1 MSTWNPPPPPAC
13 VRRAWLSLPNGATV
27 YLEGTGWVCQSLDL
41 GYPTAREVINPIP
54 DQDGSDDRTALMGPR
69 VVTANIT
76 ALTGAGARI
85 DDVADNFGPFMVPSA
100 RPVLHYILDRPG
112 AAERTLTLRPAAYDY
127 ATAGDQQRDI
137 HLGFVAP
144 DPIVRDPVQ
153 QSAQARSGSA
163 GIPGRTYDLT
173 YPRLY
178 PAAGGSP
185 STGIIHSYGTVPVQ
199 PLVRIYGPV
208 AGAAATFTVPSGP
221 TYRVALNAG
230 YLIPAGGWVD
240 IDTRLHTA
248 YYTGDPAQPILQ
260 QLDWTSI
267 SWPVL
272 PVGVDNLFQLTGSAT
287 TGVSQDVAYWQDGY
301 LT

>member
-1 MSTWNPPPPPAC
+1 MTDC
-13 VRRAWLSLPNGATV
+13 VRTAWLVLGATSV
-27 YLEGTGWVCQSLDL
+27 LLEDETAGYFCTSLDL
-41 GYPTAREVINPIP
+41 GAPVVRDVVDNLA
-54 DQDGSDDRTALMGPR
+54 DADGTVDRTQFMGNR
-69 VVTANIT
+69 AVSADIT
-76 ALTGAGARI
+76 ALAGAGARI
-85 DDVADNFGPFMVPSA
+85 DQVAAMFAPYMVPSA
-100 RPVLHYILDRPG
+100 RPVLHYVLDRPG
-112 AAERTLTLRPAAYDY
+112 VAERTLTLRPAAYDY

-173 YPRLY
+173 YPRIY

-287 TGVSQDVAYWQDGY
+287 TGVSQAVAYWNDGY